1 RKPRARAAPRRR
13 ASSCSPRA
21 GWRCSTTPRN
31 RLNWRS
37 SPRAVTRRRS
47 APPTASSAAPNNR
60 RASPLPLSPESPS
73 PRKEL
78 PMHRR
83 LLVVAFAVLFAAPLL
98 HASCGSASCP
108 LETSALFLPFARG
121 FTLDL
126 SLQSIDQDQPRIGT
140 RAAHPGEIAGPDHDE
155 VRTVNRIATALLTYA
170 PTSRLHLSASIPYVS
185 RDHDHLAST
194 VPESWHLDGVGD
206 MVLQARAKVAGRVW
220 VIGGVKLP
228 TGEHELRNDDG
239 EVAELPVQPGSGTT
253 DGIAGVSYQ
262 GRWFFTA
269 TYQFRTGAADGYR
282 LGNELQLSTGS
293 VHAFTPRLDL
303 LLQ

>member
-1 RKPRARAAPRRR
+1 
-13 ASSCSPRA
+13 
-21 GWRCSTTPRN
+21 
-31 RLNWRS
+31 
-37 SPRAVTRRRS
+37 
-47 APPTASSAAPNNR
+47 
-60 RASPLPLSPESPS
+60 
-73 PRKEL
+73 
-78 PMHRR
+78 MHRR

-303 LLQ
+303 LLQLNARVRAKDRIEGEPEEEPFTGGTYVYASPGLRFSLQRAAVYAIVQVPLRQDVNALQLTAERNYVMGLQTRF